1 MWPLLIKKEEEF
13 VMSLKK
19 WTTAQMLERS
29 NHWLGAGREKL
40 EAIKETEGALSLL
53 ERAHETLEQTANSD
67 PEVADEM
74 HKLTLALGQLDLLH
88 DRRVRGIYHM
98 LTGLGEAL
106 DDEKMAEALHNLRD
120 TLLPAGINTTLLSY
134 NEQAQAAVHAA
145 EQLDEDSR
153 ALLASVPMPQQ
164 ESLLDQVEDW
174 LRVGKEIGDMW
185 EQREGAKERSG
196 GITPSDTVR
205 ARNRWI
211 GAVRVLLAALDA
223 AQLSV
228 EERRA
233 LLALDDA
240 SGTEQATTREL

>member
-1 MWPLLIKKEEEF
+1 
-13 VMSLKK
+13 MSLKK

-29 NHWLGAGREKL
+29 NHWLGTGRAKL
-40 EAIKETEGALSLL
+40 EALDETAGALSLL
-53 ERAHETLEQTANSD
+53 ERAHETLEQTAKSD

-106 DDEKMAEALHNLRD
+106 DDEKMAEALHSLRD

-134 NEQAQAAVHAA
+134 NEQADAAKNAS
-145 EQLDEDSR
+145 EKLDKEKR
-153 ALLASVPMPQQ
+153 ALLASVPMPHE
-164 ESLLDQVEDW
+164 ESLLDQVQDW
-174 LRVGKEIGDMW
+174 LRVGKEIGAMW
-185 EQREGAKERSG
+185 EQREEAKVRSG

-240 SGTEQATTREL
+240 SDTAPETTREL